1 MTFTDSM
8 PGSLHELSG
17 ELSEVLEK
25 EGILVRLYNLSKL
38 IRLME
43 ILKNGRYNQLSSAEK
58 QLLLYNFL
66 ELINQKEMKGI
77 TIVACKIFQEET
89 IIPDTCESLPPFLL
103 MALTDFFRQERVDN
117 NKAVI
122 LKLFLSKESQILKWL
137 LLEDIIFAV
146 WSEDPSFQSRV
157 INFVIKNYT
166 LRNLVS
172 TLVSHSKA
180 IGKKLPSAILNSLV
194 SKDPDADTFERKK
207 EILIIL
213 KEASSLGDK
222 TVTKVWME
230 YVKAL
235 NRQFEGGSLEF
246 Q

>member
-1 MTFTDSM
+1 V
-8 PGSLHELSG
+8 PLSRC
-17 ELSEVLEK
+17 
-25 EGILVRLYNLSKL
+25 II
-38 IRLME
+38 IR
-43 ILKNGRYNQLSSAEK
+43 KNNSFF
-58 QLLLYNFL
+58 YNFL

-89 IIPDTCESLPPFLL
+89 IIPDTGESLPPFLL

-157 INFVIKNYT
+157 INFVVKNYT

-180 IGKKLPSAILNSLV
+180 IGKKLPSAILNSLL
-194 SKDPDADTFERKK
+194 SKDPDEDTFERKK

-235 NRQFEGGSLEF
+235 NRYEIIRLTSCDEGPLLLQNEGPQLSLRFKENESAIRLLQNF
-246 Q
+246 